1 MQDEMRDRLVKLM
14 QEHSCMHKQCARQ
27 CRNCDGIEIFDDT
40 IEEIA
45 DLLIENGVILPLV
58 KVGDIVY
65 TIEKYCNTDPWETEK
80 ELVHPWDCEN
90 YCGRSDCSFME
101 RRIEEHRVGTP
112 NFALRIESY
121 VGEAYFLTRE
131 AAEEKLREKAK

>member
-1 MQDEMRDRLVKLM
+1 MQKEMRDRLIELLLQSDPIKERDMDDEWV
-14 QEHSCMHKQCARQ
+14 
-27 CRNCDGIEIFDDT
+27 DGEIED
-40 IEEIA
+40 IA
-45 DLLIENGVILPLV
+45 DHLIENGAILPLV

-80 ELVHPWDCEN
+80 ELVRPWDCEN

-101 RRIEEHRVGTP
+101 RRIEEHRVGTL

-121 VGEAYFLTRE
+121 VGETYFLTRE
-131 AAEEKLREKAK
+131 AAEEKLKEMSK